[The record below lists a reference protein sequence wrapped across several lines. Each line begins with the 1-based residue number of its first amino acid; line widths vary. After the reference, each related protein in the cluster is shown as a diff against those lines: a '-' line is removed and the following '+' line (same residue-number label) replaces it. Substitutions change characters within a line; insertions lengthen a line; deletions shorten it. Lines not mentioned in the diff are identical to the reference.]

1 MAQLGRAT
9 FRKVWQGP
17 LHSPYV
23 PAVRRISSITHQ
35 ANLRSASSR
44 NLNSPSVLL
53 RTNHG
58 RSSVSFSRSL
68 SWAAVR
74 RNQESVS
81 ANRQR
86 IYKSNYRC
94 RPLPSPT
101 SIFHYHFPPSLANS
115 AAEGIKGDSYSPPD
129 FPADLPAYIDG
140 ITGKQLPRG
149 QVRQTSLRLGYAL
162 THTPDENAN
171 PPAQTGNVV
180 FVLSPNSLHYPVIF
194 FACQSALLIPTLC
207 NSTAT
212 SRDVAYQLK
221 DSGAKIGFVHPDLV
235 GVWEGAMKILQKE
248 GESKGKPMEG
258 VSLFVMAS
266 TDEWARSAHEEETK
280 KRYPSYES
288 LLLPDSLRNGT
299 DETALQAWTTSMD
312 SWAGLQISEATSGYV
327 GGRMDVSYDDTAVI
341 CYSSG
346 TTGLPKGMWR
356 DLVSA
361 VCMI

>member
-1 MAQLGRAT
+1 MA
-9 FRKVWQGP
+9 V
-17 LHSPYV
+17 H
-23 PAVRRISSITHQ
+23 H
-35 ANLRSASSR
+35 
-44 NLNSPSVLL
+44 
-53 RTNHG
+53 
-58 RSSVSFSRSL
+58 RSL

-74 RNQESVS
+74 RSQESVS
-81 ANRQR
+81 VNRQR

-115 AAEGIKGDSYSPPD
+115 AAEGIEGDSYTPPH

-140 ITGKQLPRG
+140 ITGKQLSRE

-162 THTPDENAN
+162 THTPDENAT

-180 FVLSPNSLHYPVIF
+180 FILSPNSLHYPVIF

-212 SRDVAYQLK
+212 GRDVAYQLK

-248 GESKGKPMEG
+248 GEAKGQPMEG
-258 VSLFVMAS
+258 VPMFVMAS
-266 TDEWARSAHEEETK
+266 TDERARSAHEEETK

-288 LLLPDSLRNGT
+288 LLLPDSLTERDRRNS
-299 DETALQAWTTSMD
+299 A
-312 SWAGLQISEATSGYV
+312 
-327 GGRMDVSYDDTAVI
+327 
-341 CYSSG
+341 
-346 TTGLPKGMWR
+346 TGLDHIDGLLGR
-356 DLVSA
+356 STNQ
-361 VCMI
+361 